1 MSFLANSMKLPIE
14 DILKGKQS
22 LHRIETAGSNP
33 PASTSPWTRPPEGM
47 VKLNVDRS
55 FILQDGTASVGIIL
69 RRHDGSIILSSC
81 RVLVRCC
88 SALEAELRA
97 LVEGVSLASEWCQE
111 PILIETDSAEI
122 LQMIRSKERDLS
134 ELGNLTSEA
143 KLLLN
148 SDQIGISKIPRA
160 QNFASH
166 E

>member
-1 MSFLANSMKLPIE
+1 
-14 DILKGKQS
+14 
-22 LHRIETAGSNP
+22 
-33 PASTSPWTRPPEGM
+33 M
-47 VKLNVDRS
+47 VKLNVDGS

-97 LVEGVSLASEWCQE
+97 LVEGVSLASEWCQK
-111 PILIETDSAEI
+111 PILIETDSDEI
-122 LQMIRSKERDLS
+122 LRMIRSKERDLS

-143 KLLLN
+143 KFLLN
-148 SDQIGISKIPRA
+148 SDQIVGISKIPRS

-166 E
+166 ELAKYGRLNDRTYVWFGSGPDCILDALLRDCNDTYIYN